1 MDEEPRVRASPRI
14 VNMSL
19 TCSRERIS
27 LRSGPGNLNSTVNP
41 DLGIERL
48 YLKAVSEMTRDFV
61 GMFYSAIPLI
71 SAALFSM
78 ASLCND
84 SYWKNYDDKL
94 F

>member
-1 MDEEPRVRASPRI
+1 MG
-14 VNMSL
+14 L

-27 LRSGPGNLNSTVNP
+27 LRSGPGTSTVNP

-48 YLKAVSEMTRDFV
+48 YLNAVGEMTRDFV